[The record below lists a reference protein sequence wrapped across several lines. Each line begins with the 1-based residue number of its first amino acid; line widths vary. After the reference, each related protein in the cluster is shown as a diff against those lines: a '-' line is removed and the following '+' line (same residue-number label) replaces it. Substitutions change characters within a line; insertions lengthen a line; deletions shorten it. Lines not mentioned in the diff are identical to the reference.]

1 MNYPF
6 IFVYILGSEKL
17 FSLEQAEKTNTV
29 IKKLFID
36 LNVELISFVVI
47 MQYEILI
54 KETRQIGLIR
64 CLMNKYVKQD

>member
-47 MQYEILI
+47 MQYEIFI

-64 CLMNKYVKQD
+64 CLINKYVKQD